1 MGGDTPPERSKT
13 RRAMTAERSS
23 LPSSLAKRV
32 AYVTGRVRLRAVRP
46 TRARLGKGVSTKK
59 KHTNEASGED
69 H

>member
-1 MGGDTPPERSKT
+1 
-13 RRAMTAERSS
+13 MTAERSS

-32 AYVTGRVRLRAVRP
+32 AYVTGRVRLQAVRP